1 MADYKHGLYGEFVAS
16 VGETATQSGTVAVYV
31 GVAPVNLIRG
41 YAKSV
46 NTPIKMASLDDVHRI
61 GGYSDNWAGFDL
73 CEAFK
78 QHFDNAAGNVGP
90 IVAINV
96 LDPAVHKKAQET
108 TVSLSFY
115 NGRATIQSDTI
126 ILDTLVLAGKV
137 EGVDFS
143 LDYDFARGQVVIN
156 SLGDIPITGSVSA
169 TYSEV
174 DTSAIDEDSIIGGV
188 TSGGVYTGLGCVGLV
203 YQELNLVP
211 NLILCPGWSHKPA
224 VYAAM
229 VKAAT
234 KINGRWNAGV
244 YADIP
249 VLDGATKV
257 DTIDAAI
264 TWAETHGYKDERTK
278 VWWPKGKDSQ
288 GRACSTAVNAA
299 WRKMLVDAANGGVPM
314 ESPSNK
320 AVPIVGQYFGEG
332 SLNRG
337 FDQQQGNRLN
347 AAGIS
352 TIVFWGGQ
360 WVLWGPHTAAY
371 KHGNVT
377 DPRVIFD
384 TTISM
389 MMHVLN
395 SFQQEWALTI
405 DQPMTRA
412 LADTIKNREQEKA
425 DALAAMGAF
434 IGEPVV
440 DFKESSNPTSEL
452 VEGNFVWGF
461 KGTTTP
467 PFKSGDLKVGY
478 TTAGFDTYFGE
489 V

>member
-1 MADYKHGLYGEFVAS
+1 MADYKHGIYGEFVAS
-16 VGETATQSGTVAVYV
+16 VGETATKSGTVAVYV
-31 GVAPVNLIRG
+31 GAAPVNLIRG

-46 NTPIKMASLDDVHRI
+46 NTPIKLASLDDVRRYC
-61 GGYSDNWAGFDL
+61 GYSDTWAGFDL
-73 CEAFK
+73 CEAFAW
-78 QHFDNAAGNVGP
+78 HFNNAAGNVGP
-90 IVAINV
+90 IVVINV

-108 TVSLSFY
+108 TASLVFY
-115 NGRATIQSDTI
+115 NGRATINSDTI
-126 ILDTLVLAGKV
+126 ILDTLVLAEKV
-137 EGVDFS
+137 EGTDFS
-143 LDYDFARGQVVIN
+143 VEYDFDRGQVVIN
-156 SLGDIPITGSVSA
+156 SLGADPITGTVNA

-174 DTSAIDEDSIIGGV
+174 DPSMIDENAIIGGA
-188 TSGGVYTGLGCVGLV
+188 SEAGVYTGLGCIALV
-203 YQELNLVP
+203 NQELNLVP
-211 NLILCPGWSHKPA
+211 NLILCPGWSEKPA
-224 VYAAM
+224 VYKAMIAAGN
-229 VKAAT
+229 
-234 KINGRWNAGV
+234 KINGRWNAQA

-249 VLDGATKV
+249 VLDGDTKI
-257 DTIDAAI
+257 DTIVAAME
-264 TWAETHGYKDERTK
+264 WAEGNGYNNERTK
-278 VWWPKGKDSQ
+278 VWWPQGKDAN
-288 GRACSTAVNAA
+288 GHVCHVAVSAA
-299 WRKMLVDAANGGVPM
+299 WRKMLVDAANDGVPM

-320 AVPIVGQYFGEG
+320 PVPIVGQYFGEG
-332 SLNRG
+332 STNRG

-347 AAGIS
+347 AVGIS

-371 KHGNVT
+371 KHGSVS

-395 SFQQEWALTI
+395 GFQQEWAQTI

-440 DFKESSNPTSEL
+440 DFKESDNSTAEL
-452 VEGNFVWGF
+452 LEGNFVWSF

-467 PFKSGDLKVGY
+467 PFKSGTIKAGY
-478 TTAGFDTYFGE
+478 TTAGLNTYFAE